1 MGSAGERPDLD
12 AFLEL
17 EEVLHHLADELG
29 AWRRRALTAEA
40 RVAEQTRLQ
49 DVGDTSL
56 LRMREIEEENQ
67 AMERRLSAARAKLS
81 EVLGR
86 LGFLEEQAHG
96 PEARNHAAKA

>member
-40 RVAEQTRLQ
+40 RVAEQLRAE
-49 DVGDTSL
+49 DVGDPSR
-56 LRMREIEEENQ
+56 LRLQELEEENQ
-67 AMERRLSAARAKLS
+67 GLERRLGTARAKLTDLVS
-81 EVLGR
+81 R
-86 LGFLEEQAHG
+86 LGFLEEQSITG
-96 PEARNHAAKA
+96 TRSETAKA

>member
-40 RVAEQTRLQ
+40 KVSEQLRAD
-49 DVGDTSL
+49 DVGDSSR
-56 LRMREIEEENQ
+56 LRVQELEEENVGL
-67 AMERRLSAARAKLS
+67 EKRLGTARARLTDL
-81 EVLGR
+81 LGR
-86 LGFLEEQAHG
+86 LGFLEEQAITG
-96 PEARNHAAKA
+96 TRSETAKS